1 MSDNDETEEWLQML
15 HHMGVDIC
23 NTPADP
29 QSVVPT
35 DMSGAYISD
44 DGHVVTVMRWPPS
57 WIAALRMH
65 LRHLDDHPCPMG
77 MMALL
82 QIAQTI
88 EEMMRP
94 AATPLARYLM
104 QRPELAEMHE
114 IDFDLTIEEVENIL
128 YLQDDEWVWEIDY
141 DGGCEWAADGDDSPF

>member
-1 MSDNDETEEWLQML
+1 MSGNDETEEWLRML
-15 HHMGVDIC
+15 HQMGVDIC

-35 DMSGAYISD
+35 DMSGAYISE
-44 DGHVVTVMRWPPS
+44 DGHVVTVMRWSPS

-77 MMALL
+77 MMAIM

-94 AATPLARYLM
+94 AAAPLARHLIEN
-104 QRPELAEMHE
+104 PELAKLHD
-114 IDFDLTIEEVENIL
+114 IDFELTPKEVEDIV
-128 YLQDDEWVWEIDY
+128 YLRDTAWAWEIDY
-141 DGGCEWAADGDDSPF
+141 EGGCDWD

>member
-1 MSDNDETEEWLQML
+1 ML

-128 YLQDDEWVWEIDY
+128 YLQDNEWVWEIDY

>member
-1 MSDNDETEEWLQML
+1 MSGSDETEEWLEML
-15 HHMGVDIC
+15 HQMGVDIC

-29 QSVVPT
+29 QPVVPT
-35 DMSGAYISD
+35 DMSAAYISE
-44 DGHVVTVMRWPPS
+44 DGYCVTVMPWPPS

-77 MMALL
+77 MIAIM

-94 AATPLARYLM
+94 AAAPLARYLIEN
-104 QRPELAEMHE
+104 PELAERHE
-114 IDFDLTIEEVENIL
+114 IDFDLTPEEIQDIF
-128 YLQDDEWVWEIDY
+128 YLRNDDWVWEIDY
-141 DGGCEWAADGDDSPF
+141 DGGCDWD

>member
-1 MSDNDETEEWLQML
+1 VSGNDETEEWLEML
-15 HHMGVDIC
+15 HQMGVDIC

-29 QSVVPT
+29 QPVVPT
-35 DMSGAYISD
+35 DMSGAYITE
-44 DGHVVTVMRWPPS
+44 DGYCVTVMRWPPS

-77 MMALL
+77 MIAIM

-94 AATPLARYLM
+94 AAAPLARYLIEN
-104 QRPELAEMHE
+104 PELAERHE
-114 IDFDLTIEEVENIL
+114 IDFDLTPEEIQDIF
-128 YLQDDEWVWEIDY
+128 YLRNDDGAWEIDY
-141 DGGCEWAADGDDSPF
+141 DGGCDWG

>member
-1 MSDNDETEEWLQML
+1 ML
-15 HHMGVDIC
+15 HQMGVDIC

-35 DMSGAYISD
+35 DMSGAYISE
-44 DGHVVTVMRWPPS
+44 DGYCVTVMRWPPS

-77 MMALL
+77 MIAIM

-94 AATPLARYLM
+94 AAEPLARYLIEH
-104 QRPELAEMHE
+104 PELAERHE
-114 IDFDLTIEEVENIL
+114 IDFDLTPEEIQDIF
-128 YLQDDEWVWEIDY
+128 YLRNDDWVWEIDY
-141 DGGCEWAADGDDSPF
+141 DGGCDWD